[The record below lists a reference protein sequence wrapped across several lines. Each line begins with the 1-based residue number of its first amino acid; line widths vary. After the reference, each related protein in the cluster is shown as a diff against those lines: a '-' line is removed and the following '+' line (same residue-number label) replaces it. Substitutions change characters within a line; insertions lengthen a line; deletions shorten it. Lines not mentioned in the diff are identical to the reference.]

1 MRLCLPI
8 LGVLLVLGIILAS
21 GGEEETSH
29 RSKPKS
35 DSPTVANV
43 AAGHQSFRKMTKK
56 PVHVDPGF
64 FTACRKS
71 RKEMLAR
78 ARKKSAPPTQSII
91 LVYMNENA
99 VRAFEWKHILSSGFG
114 IVKQKAPVD
123 NGKRKQP
130 TSSLVLGT
138 FPQANDLTCCPI

>member
-8 LGVLLVLGIILAS
+8 LGVLLVLGIVLAS
-21 GGEEETSH
+21 GSGGKTPN
-29 RSKPKS
+29 RSEPKF
-35 DSPTVANV
+35 DSPTIANV
-43 AAGHQSFRKMTKK
+43 AAGYQSFRKMTKK
-56 PVHVDPGF
+56 PMLVDPGF

-78 ARKKSAPPTQSII
+78 ARKKSAPPTQSITP
-91 LVYMNENA
+91 VHMNENA

-123 NGKRKQP
+123 SGKRKQP
-130 TSSLVLGT
+130 TWSLVLGT